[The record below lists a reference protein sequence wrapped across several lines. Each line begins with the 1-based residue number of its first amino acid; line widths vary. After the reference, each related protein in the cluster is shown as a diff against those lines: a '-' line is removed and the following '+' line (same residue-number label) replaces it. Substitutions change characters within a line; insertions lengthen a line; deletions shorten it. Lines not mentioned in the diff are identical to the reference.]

1 MNPSGKTMFSSL
13 GLALVV
19 VVVVVVA
26 LGRTP
31 RGF

>member
-1 MNPSGKTMFSSL
+1 MNPSGKTTLSLL
-13 GLALVV
+13 GLTL